1 MAMKL
6 MQHWF
11 HRGQTSQTNILI
23 PKQGFTVHLDPRTT
37 KTHNKQM
44 AEKNKKII
52 FFSKEEIF
60 FSSLVGFKKELL
72 FPKSN
77 PWAPLET

>member
-1 MAMKL
+1 
-6 MQHWF
+6 
-11 HRGQTSQTNILI
+11 
-23 PKQGFTVHLDPRTT
+23 
-37 KTHNKQM
+37 M